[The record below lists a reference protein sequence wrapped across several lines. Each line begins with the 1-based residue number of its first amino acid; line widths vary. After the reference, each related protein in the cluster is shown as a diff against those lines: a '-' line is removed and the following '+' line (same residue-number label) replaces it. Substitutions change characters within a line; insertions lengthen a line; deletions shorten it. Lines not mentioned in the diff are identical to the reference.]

1 MNEKI
6 KKGSE
11 LNLTIESLAY
21 GGKGISKYNDIV
33 IFTNNVL
40 PGQKIKAKIIKKKK
54 KYLEAILIEIVK
66 ESVFKQDE
74 KCSHFYDC
82 GGCKIQD
89 LEYKQKLYKEALL
102 EWNDMLKN
110 LNDTELI
117 NFSKFLMNIEIKW
130 NLVVQIIDGS

>member
-40 PGQKIKAKIIKKKK
+40 PDQIIKVKIIKKKK
-54 KYLEAILIEIVK
+54 
-66 ESVFKQDE
+66 
-74 KCSHFYDC
+74 
-82 GGCKIQD
+82 
-89 LEYKQKLYKEALL
+89 
-102 EWNDMLKN
+102 N
-110 LNDTELI
+110 
-117 NFSKFLMNIEIKW
+117 
-130 NLVVQIIDGS
+130 